1 MTVRDRNV
9 LLVVGVLAALAASWF
24 LMVAPKRQE
33 AAELTGKVA
42 AAQTR
47 LDSARLSAAAAEKAR
62 SSYAA
67 DYATV
72 ARLGKAVTVDDQVPS
87 LLYTLQ
93 SIAERYRIDFRD
105 MTGGGD
111 QPAPQP
117 QNSTSAGQAAAVA
130 ATEDKS
136 DSKDQGAAPAA
147 PAAPEAVGTA
157 GFPTMPFSF
166 TFEGTYFDME
176 RFLRAV
182 DRLTVV
188 DGKQITVRGR
198 LLTIDDVTLT
208 AGEGGFPRVQAVVGA
223 TAFLLPAEQGL
234 TAGATQAG
242 PASAVPASAGAS
254 ASAPAPAGK
263 PIAPAATAS
272 IGAAR

>member
-1 MTVRDRNV
+1 MTTRDRNV
-9 LLVVGVLAALAASWF
+9 LLAVAVLIALAASWF
-24 LMVAPKRQE
+24 LLVAPKRKE
-33 AAELTGKVA
+33 AAALTDKVA
-42 AAQTR
+42 VAQTR
-47 LDSARLSAAAAEKAR
+47 LDAALLGVVTAEKAR

-111 QPAPQP
+111 QQPAPQP
-117 QNSTSAGQAAAVA
+117 QNSTNAGQAAAVA

-136 DSKDQGAAPAA
+136 DGKDTPAAPAA
-147 PAAPEAVGTA
+147 PAVPDAVGTA

-208 AGEGGFPRVQAVVGA
+208 EGEGGFPRVQAVVAA

-234 TAGATQAG
+234 TAGATPTG
-242 PASAVPASAGAS
+242 PASTVPAAGGAS
-254 ASAPAPAGK
+254 ASTPAPSS
-263 PIAPAATAS
+263 PPVATAS
-272 IGAAR
+272 IGAR